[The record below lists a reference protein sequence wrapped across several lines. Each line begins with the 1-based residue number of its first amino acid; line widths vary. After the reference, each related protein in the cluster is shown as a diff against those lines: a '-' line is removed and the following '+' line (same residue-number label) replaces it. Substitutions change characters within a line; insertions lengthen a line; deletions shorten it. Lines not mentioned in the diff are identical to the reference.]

1 MCAVSVRKLLAA
13 TATIAVF
20 FALASSASADS
31 FTLQDTNLAGV
42 TNVGTVTVVDTGSDE
57 VTVTITMNA
66 GFSFKLN
73 GGDVAF
79 NGPAGLTAGSV
90 SGLTATSGVNT
101 YAGLTFNGFKTSQ
114 NVSQF
119 GTFDFDYSNV
129 KGAPGGVVSADSLTF
144 VINGT
149 GLNAS
154 QFTGFGIHFCTAS
167 GTDCGPSTGFASS
180 GAVIAVPETGTI
192 SLVGSGLL
200 GLAFLLRRRVSDP
213 QTKSS

>member
-20 FALASSASADS
+20 CALASSASADS
-31 FTLQDTNLAGV
+31 FTLQNTNLAGV
-42 TNVGTVTVVDTGSDE
+42 TNVGTVTVNDTGSDQ

-79 NGPAGLTAGSV
+79 NGPVGLTAGSV
-90 SGLTATSGVNT
+90 SGLTAASGANT

-167 GTDCGPSTGFASS
+167 GTNCGPSTGFASS
-180 GAVIAVPETGTI
+180 GAVTAVPETGTI
-192 SLVGSGLL
+192 SLVGSGLVV
-200 GLAFLLRRRVSDP
+200 LALLIRRRVRP
-213 QTKSS
+213 AN

>member
-31 FTLQDTNLAGV
+31 FTLQNTNLAGV
-42 TNVGTVTVVDTGSDE
+42 TNVGTVTVNDTGSDQ

-66 GFSFKLN
+66 GFSIKLN

-79 NGPAGLTAGSV
+79 NGPVGLTAGSV
-90 SGLTATSGVNT
+90 SGLTAASGANT
-101 YAGLTFNGFKTSQ
+101 YSGLTFNGFQTSQ

-144 VINGT
+144 VIMGT

-167 GTDCGPSTGFASS
+167 GTDCGPSTGFASN
-180 GAVIAVPETGTI
+180 GAVTAVPETGTI
-192 SLVGSGLL
+192 SLVGSGLV
-200 GLAFLLRRRVSDP
+200 GLAFLIRRGFHLP
-213 QTKSS
+213 TKK

>member
-1 MCAVSVRKLLAA
+1 MWAVFVRKLLAA

-31 FTLQDTNLAGV
+31 FTLQNTNLAGV
-42 TNVGTVTVVDTGSDE
+42 TNVGTVTVKDTGGDQ
-57 VTVTITMNA
+57 VTVSITMNA
-66 GFSFKLN
+66 GFSLKLN

-79 NGPAGLTAGSV
+79 NGPVGLTAGSV
-90 SGLTATSGVNT
+90 SGLTAASGANT
-101 YAGLTFNGFKTSQ
+101 YSGLAFNGFKTSQ

-119 GTFDFDYSNV
+119 GTFDFVYSNV

-167 GTDCGPSTGFASS
+167 GTGCGPSTGFASS
-180 GAVIAVPETGTI
+180 GAVTAVPETGTI
-192 SLVGSGLL
+192 GLIGSGLV
-200 GLAFLLRRRVSDP
+200 GLAFLARRRFYLP
-213 QTKSS
+213 TKK